1 MKIGKF
7 KEVDIREL
15 WKHEQYDF
23 SAWLAKEENIE
34 ELNELLGLTLVD
46 VSKEAY
52 VGTYRCDIL
61 AKDETTGIN
70 VIIENQ
76 LEQSNHEHLG
86 KIITYASGLNAK
98 VIVWIVKQARE
109 EHRSAIE
116 WLNNNTNNDLNFFLI
131 ELHAYRIDDSNP
143 APKFEIVEKPNNFI
157 KNTKINGNKEDLS
170 KSQAERLEFWE
181 LFNQE
186 IVNHGK
192 PFNVRK
198 PTTDH
203 WYSVAIGT
211 SKAHIDVTLVNKD
224 NKIGVGL
231 WIDNNKELF
240 DDLYENKDAIEQE
253 LGFSMLWDRK
263 EDTQKASSIMHY
275 IKGLDF
281 DNHAN
286 YKELMCEVINKAVM
300 LKNVLKKYIR

>member
-34 ELNELLGLTLVD
+34 ELNELLGLTLID

-157 KNTKINGNKEDLS
+157 KNSKVNGNKEDLS

-186 IVNHGK
+186 IVSHGK

-203 WYSVAIGT
+203 WYSIAVGT

-231 WIDNNKELF
+231 WISDNKELF
-240 DDLYENKDAIEQE
+240 DDLYENKDEIEQE
-253 LGFSMLWDRK
+253 VGFGMIWDRK

-281 DNHAN
+281 DNHSN
-286 YKELMCEVINKAVM
+286 YKELMDEVINKVVM